1 MKYLKLPF
9 RTRGQRAYLAV
20 DAGSNPYS
28 AALLLAL
35 LPTLGYILARLTILQ
50 P

>member
-9 RTRGQRAYLAV
+9 RTRGQRAYLALE
-20 DAGSNPYS
+20 AGENPYLGL
-28 AALLLAL
+28 LLLAL

-50 P
+50 